1 MPNHV
6 TNKLRFEN
14 IGDDLWV
21 HICKVLQGDD
31 PERSYGSVD
40 FNVLIPMPKAL
51 NIESGSRGENGYRA
65 YKEFL
70 RESAGLTAEQASAL
84 ERQRIGEIAA
94 DPDRTSWELGKKYYE
109 NEQKYGFTTWYGWCN
124 AHWGTKWNAYDS
136 SRDDYGK
143 ELTFLTAWSH
153 PEPVVREISRRFPD
167 VLIRHGWADED
178 VGYNVGEMTWLG
190 GECIDENIPSG
201 GSQDALKLFAEIMDE
216 SLEDYGYEY
225 VNGLWI
231 FEEER

>member
-6 TNKLRFEN
+6 TNRLRFCDPTSEAKV
-14 IGDDLWV
+14 GDDIFR
-21 HICKVLQGDD
+21 HICKVLQGNN
-31 PERSYGSVD
+31 PEQVID
-40 FNVLIPMPKAL
+40 FNELIRMPD
-51 NIESGSRGENGYRA
+51 GYIDDGR
-65 YKEFL
+65 
-70 RESAGLTAEQASAL
+70 
-84 ERQRIGEIAA
+84 
-94 DPDRTSWELGKKYYE
+94 
-109 NEQKYGFTTWYGWCN
+109 WYDWACQN
-124 AHWGTKWNAYDS
+124 WGTKWNAYDS

-153 PEPVVREISRRFPD
+153 PEPVVQEISRRFPD

-190 GECIDENIPSG
+190 GKCIDENIPSG
-201 GSQDALKLFAEIMDE
+201 GSQDALKLFADIMDE

-225 VNGLWI
+225 VNGRWI